1 MLPKISFQI
10 QGPVRKIFKGAEQD
24 NEIEQKKLR
33 VKKKL
38 KLFQKGANFP
48 AGKRQNL

>member
-1 MLPKISFQI
+1 MLPKISFKRH
-10 QGPVRKIFKGAEQD
+10 GLVRKIFKGAEQD

-33 VKKKL
+33 GKKKL
-38 KLFQKGANFP
+38 KLFQNAANFP